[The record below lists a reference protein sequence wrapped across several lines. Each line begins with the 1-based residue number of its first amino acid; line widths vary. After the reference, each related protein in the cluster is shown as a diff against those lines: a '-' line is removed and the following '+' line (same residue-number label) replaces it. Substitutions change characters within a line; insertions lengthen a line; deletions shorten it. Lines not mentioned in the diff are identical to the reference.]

1 MVGRV
6 SEQVLAVCLF
16 NSALEL
22 GQYFQYLLDPRCEP
36 INALLREY
44 FADQLSEPK
53 CLSIRATTGP
63 GTFVLAAAAA
73 VSTAAG
79 LQMHFSMRR
88 TAAAT
93 LPVAAHPLG
102 PAPDLASDYSP
113 PPDPQSAEGV
123 EEAATDRSPPS
134 EAAPALAL
142 PGQ

>member
-1 MVGRV
+1 MVDTAIV
-6 SEQVLAVCLF
+6 SSYEVLP
-16 NSALEL
+16 EHI
-22 GQYFQYLLDPRCEP
+22 D
-36 INALLREY
+36 ALLREH
-44 FADQLSEPK
+44 FADQLSQPK
-53 CLSIRATTGP
+53 CLSIRATTGA

-88 TAAAT
+88 TAVAT
-93 LPVAAHPLG
+93 LPVAARPLG

-113 PPDPQSAEGV
+113 PPDPQSAESV
-123 EEAATDRSPPS
+123 VEAAMGRSPPS

>member
-1 MVGRV
+1 MLGRV
-6 SEQVLAVCLF
+6 SEQVLAVVLF